1 MASPCWSWVTPG
13 PRRWSSRSST
23 STASGTHCP
32 QIWGQWT
39 LPGCSS
45 LGITHTVCENT
56 GQRGRPATA
65 FYLNRRQALFII
77 TQAGTNTALEITTEV
92 VRKFDAYENG
102 LIQFEPTLEEW
113 RDPRMAAPS
122 KRGVRSGTSPSPA
135 ICPPKPPPRKPAER
149 PSLPSWCHRSPEG
162 EGPSEAR
169 KTPGMRWSRCC
180 GCTGGEGYHIYYP
193 SLLEKIPPSDHCPP

>member
-1 MASPCWSWVTPG
+1 M
-13 PRRWSSRSST
+13 
-23 STASGTHCP
+23 
-32 QIWGQWT
+32 
-39 LPGCSS
+39 
-45 LGITHTVCENT
+45 CENT

-135 ICPPKPPPRKPAER
+135 ICPPKPPLGSPLSGLLCLPGVIVAQKEKAPQR
-149 PSLPSWCHRSPEG
+149 PGKRRE
-162 EGPSEAR
+162 
-169 KTPGMRWSRCC
+169 
-180 GCTGGEGYHIYYP
+180 
-193 SLLEKIPPSDHCPP
+193 